1 MVGINS
7 HFREDGK
14 EEEVGINSHFQYV
27 IDTDDLIESM
37 ENRAIKKIFANDGE
51 AYFRNLEKKTALW
64 LESSVDNTII
74 STGGG
79 FYRQENL
86 KNIGTVIYLKSS
98 FDGIL
103 KRIKKAPNAKNKLKK
118 RPLLQNKKEAMK
130 LYDTRV
136 KEYERVADIIV
147 DVENRDLETYSKRDF
162 RTDKMK
168 IIYTKDKEF
177 KTEFENILKRAK
189 SDIKGVS
196 KIVEN
201 IIDEIVEDGN
211 EALKRHIE
219 KFDKW
224 IVKSDDELLISQDSM
239 KKAYETLDE
248 SLKKSLHIAYER
260 IKAYHEKQLP
270 KSWIDFE
277 ENGTILGQKVTAVD
291 RAGLYIPGGKAAYPS
306 SLLMNAIPAK
316 VAGVKEIVV
325 CTPTPN
331 NEVNELLL
339 AACHLC
345 GVSKVYKVG
354 GASAIAAMAYGT
366 KQFLK

>member
-1 MVGINS
+1 MKKNNIILIGFMGVGKGTVARAMVKEVEMVGLKS

-14 EEEVGINSHFQYV
+14 EEAGMVGINSHFQMDGKEEVCGNGTLVPYKNKAGTEVPVPNEGNKEAGMVGINSHFQYV

-37 ENRAIKKIFANDGE
+37 ENRAIKKIFAVEGE

-147 DVENRDLETYSKRDF
+147 DVENRDLK
-162 RTDKMK
+162 
-168 IIYTKDKEF
+168 
-177 KTEFENILKRAK
+177 L
-189 SDIKGVS
+189 
-196 KIVEN
+196 
-201 IIDEIVEDGN
+201 
-211 EALKRHIE
+211 
-219 KFDKW
+219 
-224 IVKSDDELLISQDSM
+224 IVKE
-239 KKAYETLDE
+239 
-248 SLKKSLHIAYER
+248 
-260 IKAYHEKQLP
+260 
-270 KSWIDFE
+270 
-277 ENGTILGQKVTAVD
+277 ILGQIK
-291 RAGLYIPGGKAAYPS
+291 
-306 SLLMNAIPAK
+306 
-316 VAGVKEIVV
+316 
-325 CTPTPN
+325 
-331 NEVNELLL
+331 
-339 AACHLC
+339 
-345 GVSKVYKVG
+345 
-354 GASAIAAMAYGT
+354 
-366 KQFLK
+366 